1 MAEHEATPEQWA
13 EVEGYGDPL
22 DPSPIAGCS
31 CLLELRARVEALEA
45 AQPKQITQEELAK
58 LIAQPARVVPL
69 ATASA
74 GSLVERVG
82 IAIDSAEYDE
92 SEHRW
97 DEARAARRPTPKPPS
112 LKEQALKGL
121 TRIESTNDFF
131 SNQMKDLATIRRALE
146 ALPDD

>member
-1 MAEHEATPEQWA
+1 MEHYKATPEQWA

-74 GSLVERVG
+74 GSLVKRVN

-97 DEARAARRPTPKPPS
+97 DEARAAIREVAAWMTGNPDVYFPP
-112 LKEQALKGL
+112 ALV
-121 TRIESTNDFF
+121 F
-131 SNQMKDLATIRRALE
+131 ALE
-146 ALPDD
+146 LEAGR